1 MAGSFGG
8 VIKLGGVFEYQNAL
22 KTVSQSL
29 RETGSE
35 LKLISSE
42 FAASDQS
49 EKAQMRT
56 VQQLTTVLNQQK
68 TAYENLK
75 KTYALMSST
84 YETNRAKLSVLNVQ
98 YVTEKTKLD
107 AIGKA
112 LGTASTKY
120 KEQEKVVI
128 DLKKEVTNAT
138 KAQENNQTTLS
149 RTRTKLNEAKNAY
162 TETSTKIKN
171 FSKSVENSGNIAA
184 NVAKKGYTVLKN
196 TVANVLSDSFK
207 KLTGMITGQFSAAID
222 RVDTIKAFGSTL
234 KNLGYTED
242 NVTQVTK
249 ELVDGIQGLP
259 TSLPGIMQIQKQF
272 LALSGDLEKSTKLTL
287 ALNNATLAGGQG
299 QEVANSAL
307 TQWYQIIANGKPD
320 LQSWRIIQQA
330 MPAQLNTLAESLLG
344 AGKKSEDLYTA
355 WQKGNITTEQVIDT
369 LIRLDKEGSGS
380 ISSFEEQ
387 AKGSSQGIKTSWE
400 NIQLAITKGLSDL
413 IDEIGSENITNFL
426 NNLKEVIKNVFNVV
440 KDVFGFLIKNGP
452 AVTTTLIVLG
462 VTLGPLL
469 LFSKVGNAISTFN
482 TAIKGFV
489 LVGSK
494 IGPILKTLGSAF
506 LTLGGILG
514 KTLLGAVNL
523 LKGAFIKLGAA
534 MMANPVGAVI
544 AIIAALVAIFIV
556 LWNKCEGF
564 RNFFINLWENIKN
577 ATMTAVD
584 AIGKFFGDLWNK
596 IQRAMAPVGDFFK
609 GIWDGIVGVFSG
621 AASWFGDVFS
631 AAWNGIQQ
639 AFAWAVNFFSNV
651 WNGITGVFNN
661 VAGWF
666 GNVFSSAWDGITRAF
681 SGVGSFFWG
690 VWNGITGIF
699 QNIGGWFGNIFSG
712 AWNGI
717 TRAFSDVWNFFS
729 EVFRNV
735 CRPFEN
741 LGNFFADLGG
751 KIWNTVKDLG
761 NNIVKGIWE
770 GISGAFNW
778 IKDKI
783 SEWVGNVFDFIK
795 KLFGISSPSKLF
807 RDEIGKNLALGI
819 GEGFT
824 DEMDSVTAEMKDA
837 LPRDFDVTSRSLVGN
852 PNATENKYKI
862 DYFATVNAFK
872 EALAGMTV
880 EMDDENMG
888 RFVRKTV
895 EKAIYA

>member
-22 KTVSQSL
+22 RNVSQSL

-84 YETNRAKLSVLNVQ
+84 YETNRAKLSLLNVQ
-98 YVTEKTKLD
+98 YVTEKAKLNE
-107 AIGKA
+107 IGKT
-112 LGTASTKY
+112 LGDTSTKY
-120 KEQEKVVI
+120 KEQEKVVTN
-128 DLKKEVTNAT
+128 LKKEVANAT
-138 KAQENNQTTLS
+138 KAQETNQTNLS
-149 RTRTKLNEAKNAY
+149 KTRTKLNEAKQAY

-171 FSKSVENSGNIAA
+171 FSKSVEDSGNIAA
-184 NVAKKGYTVLKN
+184 NVAKKGYTTLKN

-207 KLTGMITGQFSAAID
+207 KLTSMITGQFSAAID
-222 RVDTIKAFGSTL
+222 RVDTIKAFGTTL
-234 KNLGYTED
+234 KNLGYTEE

-249 ELVDGIQGLP
+249 DLVDGIEGLP

-272 LALSGDLEKSTKLTL
+272 LALTGELEKSTKLTL
-287 ALNNATLAGGQG
+287 ALNDATLAGGQG

-320 LQSWRIIQQA
+320 MQSWRIIQQA

-413 IDEIGSENITNFL
+413 IDEIGSENITSFL
-426 NNLKEVIKNVFNVV
+426 DNLKTVIRNVFDVV
-440 KDVFGFLIKNGP
+440 KDAFGFLIENGP

-462 VTLGPLL
+462 ATLGPLL
-469 LFSKVGNAISTFN
+469 LFSKVGNAISSFN
-482 TAIKGFV
+482 TALQGFI

-494 IGPILKTLGSAF
+494 IGPLLQTLGGALS
-506 LTLGGILG
+506 TLGGILG
-514 KTLLGAVNL
+514 ETLLGALNL
-523 LKGAFIKLGAA
+523 LKGALSSLWAV
-534 MMANPVGAVI
+534 MMANPVVAVI
-544 AIIAALVAIFIV
+544 GIIAALVGIFIV
-556 LWNKCEGF
+556 LWNNCEGF
-564 RNFFINLWENIKN
+564 RNFFIGAWETIKN
-577 ATMTAVD
+577 ATLTAVD
-584 AIGKFFGDLWNK
+584 AIGKFFGDLWNA
-596 IQRAMAPVGDFFK
+596 IQSAMAPVVSFFQ
-609 GIWDGIVGVFSG
+609 GIWDGIVGIFWGV
-621 AASWFGDVFS
+621 ANWFGNVFS

-639 AFAWAVNFFSNV
+639 AFAWAVNFFSNI
-651 WNGITGVFNN
+651 WNGITGIFNS

-666 GNVFSSAWDGITRAF
+666 GNVFSNAWNGITRAFSGVGNFFSGVWNGITRVFQNIGGWFGNIFSSAWDGITRAF
-681 SGVGSFFWG
+681 S
-690 VWNGITGIF
+690 N
-699 QNIGGWFGNIFSG
+699 
-712 AWNGI
+712 
-717 TRAFSDVWNFFS
+717 VWNFFS
-729 EVFRNV
+729 DVFKNI
-735 CRPFEN
+735 CKPFE
-741 LGNFFADLGG
+741 GIANFFGDLGG
-751 KIWNTVKDLG
+751 KIWDKVVSIG
-761 NNIVKGIWE
+761 SNIIKGIWD
-770 GISGAFNW
+770 GITGAIDW
-778 IKDKI
+778 IKGKFG
-783 SEWVGNVFDFIK
+783 EWGGQVIGFVEK
-795 KLFGISSPSKLF
+795 VFGINSPSKVF
-807 RDEIGKNLALGI
+807 RDKIGKPLAEGI
-819 GEGFT
+819 GVGFT

-837 LPRDFDVTSRSLVGN
+837 LPRDFDVTSRSLVGKQN
-852 PNATENKYKI
+852 TTESGYKI
-862 DYFATVNAFK
+862 DYVATVNAFK

>member
-22 KTVSQSL
+22 RNVSQSL

-98 YVTEKTKLD
+98 YVTEKAKLD

-171 FSKSVENSGNIAA
+171 FSKSVEDSGNIAA
-184 NVAKKGYTVLKN
+184 NATKKGYTVLKN
-196 TVANVLSDSFK
+196 TVANVLSSAFQR
-207 KLTGMITGQFSAAID
+207 LTGIITGQFSAAID

-287 ALNNATLAGGQG
+287 ALNDATLAGGQG

-852 PNATENKYKI
+852 PNATENRYKI

>member
-1 MAGSFGG
+1 MAGNFGG

-22 KTVSQSL
+22 RNVSQSL

-56 VQQLTTVLNQQK
+56 VQQLTNVLNQQK

-84 YETNRAKLSVLNVQ
+84 YETNRAKLSLLNIQ
-98 YVTEKTKLD
+98 YVTEKAKLNE
-107 AIGKA
+107 IERT
-112 LGTASTKY
+112 LGNTSKKY
-120 KEQEKVVI
+120 KEQEDVVAN
-128 DLKKEVTNAT
+128 LKKEVANAT
-138 KAQENNQTTLS
+138 KAQETNQTNLS
-149 RTRTKLNEAKNAY
+149 KTRTKLNEAKQAY

-171 FSKSVENSGNIAA
+171 FSKSVEDSGNIATR
-184 NVAKKGYTVLKN
+184 VAKKGYTTLKN

-222 RVDTIKAFGSTL
+222 RIDTINAFGTTL

-272 LALSGDLEKSTKLTL
+272 LAFSGDLEKSTKLTL
-287 ALNNATLAGGQG
+287 ALNDATLAGGQG

-320 LQSWRIIQQA
+320 MQSWRIIQQA

-355 WQKGNITTEQVIDT
+355 WQKGNITTEQVIDAF
-369 LIRLDKEGSGS
+369 IRLDKEGSGS
-380 ISSFEEQ
+380 VASFEEQ
-387 AKGSSQGIKTSWE
+387 AHGSSEGIKTSWG
-400 NIQLAITKGLSDL
+400 NLQLAITKGLSDL

-426 NNLKEVIKNVFNVV
+426 NDLKEVIKNVFNVV

-506 LTLGGILG
+506 STLGGILG

-556 LWNKCEGF
+556 LWNNCEGF
-564 RNFFINLWENIKN
+564 RNFFINLWENLKK
-577 ATMTAVD
+577 ATMVAVD
-584 AIGKFFGDLWNK
+584 AIGKFFGDLWNN
-596 IQRAMAPVGDFFK
+596 IQKAMAPVGDFFK

-639 AFAWAVNFFSNV
+639 AFSWAVNFFSDI

-666 GNVFSSAWDGITRAF
+666 GNVFSKAWDGITRAF
-681 SGVGSFFWG
+681 SGVGSFFGG
-690 VWNGITGIF
+690 VWNGITGVF
-699 QNIGGWFGNIFSG
+699 QNIGGWFGNIFSD

-729 EVFRNV
+729 KVFDDI
-735 CRPFEN
+735 CKPFK
-741 LGNFFADLGG
+741 GITDFFGDLGG
-751 KIWNTVKDLG
+751 KIWDKVKSIG
-761 NNIVKGIWE
+761 ENIVKGIWD
-770 GISGAFNW
+770 GVTGTIDW
-778 IKDKI
+778 IKAKFGDWGGQVIGFVEK
-783 SEWVGNVFDFIK
+783 V
-795 KLFGISSPSKLF
+795 FGINSPSKVF
-807 RDEIGKNLALGI
+807 RDKIGKPLAEGI
-819 GEGFT
+819 GVGFT

-837 LPRDFDVTSRSLVGN
+837 LPRDFDVTSRSLLGN
-852 PNATENKYKI
+852 PNATENRYKI
-862 DYFATVNAFK
+862 DYVATVNAFK

>member
-1 MAGSFGG
+1 MAGNFGG

-22 KTVSQSL
+22 RNVSQSL

-84 YETNRAKLSVLNVQ
+84 YETNRAKLSLLNIQ
-98 YVTEKTKLD
+98 YVTEKAKLNE
-107 AIGKA
+107 IGKT
-112 LGTASTKY
+112 LGDTSTKY
-120 KEQEKVVI
+120 KEQEKVVTN
-128 DLKKEVTNAT
+128 LKKEVANAT
-138 KAQENNQTTLS
+138 KAQETNQTNLS
-149 RTRTKLNEAKNAY
+149 KTRTKLNEAKQAY

-171 FSKSVENSGNIAA
+171 FSQSIKESGEKAE

-196 TVANVLSDSFK
+196 TVANVLSSAFQR
-207 KLTGMITGQFSAAID
+207 LTGMITGQFSAAID
-222 RVDTIKAFGSTL
+222 RVDTIKAFGTTL
-234 KNLGYTED
+234 KSLGYTED

-249 ELVDGIQGLP
+249 DLVDGIEGLP

-272 LALSGDLEKSTKLTL
+272 LALTGELEKSTKLTL
-287 ALNNATLAGGQG
+287 ALNDATLAGGQG
-299 QEVANSAL
+299 QEVANSAM

-330 MPAQLNTLAESLLG
+330 MPAQLNQVAESLMG

-380 ISSFEEQ
+380 VSSFEEQ

-413 IDEIGSENITNFL
+413 IDEIGSENITSFL
-426 NNLKEVIKNVFNVV
+426 DNLKTVIRNVFNVV
-440 KDVFGFLIKNGP
+440 KDVFKYLLDHGQEIANILIIL
-452 AVTTTLIVLG
+452 AATF
-462 VTLGPLL
+462 GPLL
-469 LFSKVGNAISTFN
+469 VIEKVGKAVDNFN
-482 TAIKGFV
+482 KALEGFDKIKDIGEK
-489 LVGSK
+489 VGK
-494 IGPILKTLGSAF
+494 IGEKVADLGTKLKKFLAPAIDVVKGAF
-506 LTLGGILG
+506 V
-514 KTLLGAVNL
+514 KLGAV
-523 LKGAFIKLGAA
+523 
-534 MMANPVGAVI
+534 MMAHPAVLVI
-544 AIIAALVAIFIV
+544 AAIAALVAIFIV

-564 RNFFINLWENIKN
+564 RNFFINLWENIKK

-584 AIGKFFGDLWNK
+584 AIGKFFGDLWNN
-596 IQRAMAPVGDFFK
+596 IQKAMAPVGDFFK
-609 GIWDGIVGVFSG
+609 GLWDGIVGVFSG

-639 AFAWAVNFFSNV
+639 AFSWAVNFFSNI

-666 GNVFSSAWDGITRAF
+666 GNVFSSAWNGITRAF
-681 SGVGSFFWG
+681 SGVGSFFGG

-712 AWNGI
+712 AWDGI
-717 TRAFSDVWNFFS
+717 TRAFSNVWNFFS

-770 GISGAFNW
+770 GINGAFNW

-824 DEMDSVTAEMKDA
+824 DEMDSVTAEMKDT
-837 LPRDFDVTSRSLVGN
+837 LPRNFDVTSRSLVGN
-852 PNATENKYKI
+852 PNATENRYKI
-862 DYFATVNAFK
+862 DYVATVNAFK